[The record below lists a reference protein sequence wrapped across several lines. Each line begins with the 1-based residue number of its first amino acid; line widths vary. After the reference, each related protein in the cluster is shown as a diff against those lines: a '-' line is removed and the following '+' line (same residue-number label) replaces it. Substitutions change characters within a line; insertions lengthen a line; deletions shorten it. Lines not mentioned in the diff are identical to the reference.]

1 MSVFRLFTEAE
12 FKVEQFSG
20 FAHSIINMFFTEPRK
35 VIEVVVAEII
45 ETFVFPAIVENYM
58 FIHEPLL
65 VAAMPFSE
73 QP

>member
-1 MSVFRLFTEAE
+1 
-12 FKVEQFSG
+12 
-20 FAHSIINMFFTEPRK
+20 MFFTEPRK